1 MSAATVN
8 HDSPNDEFE
17 VSELRIVRSHAF
29 GEAAVPARAIMHFTA
44 PLWGF
49 PERTAYALLP
59 AARQGLYWLQSIDD
73 ELTTFILAD
82 PFVLDAGYAF
92 TLSDTERAALHV
104 AAPEDVFGLVMLT
117 LPASADGP
125 VTANFRAP
133 LAFNLG
139 AQKAVQLVTNDERH
153 GLRHPIELTVFPAH
167 PDGVRM
173 L

>member
-8 HDSPNDEFE
+8 HESPSDEFE

-29 GEAAVPARAIMHFTA
+29 GEAAVPARAIMHFA
-44 PLWGF
+44 EPLWGF

-82 PFVLDAGYAF
+82 PFVLDTSYAF
-92 TLSDTERAALHV
+92 TLSDTERAALR
-104 AAPEDVFGLVMLT
+104 ANAPEDVIGLVMLT
-117 LPASADGP
+117 LPTSPEGT

-139 AQKAVQLVTNDERH
+139 RQTAIQFVTSEERH
-153 GLRHPIELTVFPAH
+153 GLRQPVDLSVFPAQ
-167 PDGVRM
+167 PDGLRM